1 LSVVIL
7 GIDPGFGITGYGLIE
22 IHDSK
27 AKNPEILEAGIL
39 KSKQNKNIS
48 ERLFEIY
55 KSLNDLLQEFS
66 PSVLAI
72 EEIYSISRFPRS
84 AIFIGNV
91 QGIVLLAA
99 AQRKIPVFSYFPI
112 QIKKIL
118 LGYGRGT
125 KLQMQ
130 KMVQRTF
137 KLETVPKPD
146 DVADA
151 LAVALCHAHRT
162 YRG

>member
-1 LSVVIL
+1 MIL

-22 IHDSK
+22 IHGSK
-27 AKNPEILEAGIL
+27 VQNLAILEAGVL

-48 ERLFEIY
+48 ERLGEIY
-55 KSLNDLLQEFS
+55 KSLNELFQEFS
-66 PSVLAI
+66 PNVLAI
-72 EEIYSISRFPRS
+72 EEIYSVSQFPRS

-91 QGIVLLAA
+91 QGVVLLAA

-130 KMVQRTF
+130 KMVQRTL
-137 KLETVPKPD
+137 KLGDLPKPD

-151 LAVALCHAHRT
+151 LAVALCHAHRIG
-162 YRG
+162 RG